1 MAKIKVRPQ
10 AGALSDLL
18 KRKQLTQMDVARP
31 PSSIDRKT
39 LAKIDRGEEVKLET
53 LQRLAKKLNVPDNFL
68 EPSQPPA
75 AESVE
80 NYEAHELSL
89 PPLDERTWQRV
100 GRVLLLG
107 KLDFERLSQLIQA
120 AGYVQWAL
128 NIKAADEKVRKLLG
142 EFEEA
147 VGVLLSDTFDDPDE
161 ETLSTLSFQLKR
173 LKKGEDVAALM
184 EQLAECGITI
194 LGADYLKWKRITEND
209 HVEYRSSRFV
219 LLSIERHSPQSRR
232 IRVVCGR
239 EPPKFAPDVSKAVFV
254 DGMQLYTEDGRKAQ
268 WDKAIPFTVL
278 SRD

>member
-53 LQRLAKKLNVPDNFL
+53 LQRLAKKLHVPDNFL
-68 EPSQPPA
+68 ESPQPSA

-80 NYEAHELSL
+80 NYDLGVL
-89 PPLDERTWQRV
+89 PPDEHLWQRV

-120 AGYVQWAL
+120 AEYVQWTL
-128 NIKAADEKVRKLLG
+128 KIKAADEKVRKLLG

-147 VGVLLSDTFDDPDE
+147 VGVLLRDNFDDPDE
-161 ETLSTLSFQLKR
+161 VTLSTLSFQLKR

-194 LGADYLKWKRITEND
+194 LGADYLRWKRITETD

-219 LLSIERHSPQSRR
+219 LLSIERHSSQSRR
-232 IRVVCGR
+232 IRVFCGR

-268 WDKAIPFTVL
+268 WDKAIPFTFL
-278 SRD
+278 SGD

>member
-18 KRKQLTQMDVARP
+18 KRKQLTQMDVARS

-39 LAKIDRGEEVKLET
+39 LAKINRGEEVKLET
-53 LQRLAKKLNVPDNFL
+53 LQRLAKKLKVPDNFL
-68 EPSQPPA
+68 EPPQPSA

-80 NYEAHELSL
+80 TYDLGL
-89 PPLDERTWQRV
+89 PPLDEHTWQRV

-107 KLDFERLSQLIQA
+107 KLDFEGLSQLIQA
-120 AGYVQWAL
+120 AEYVQWTL
-128 NIKAADEKVRKLLG
+128 KIKAADEKVRKLL
-142 EFEEA
+142 EQFEEA
-147 VGVLLSDTFDDPDE
+147 VGVLLRDNFDDPDE
-161 ETLSTLSFQLKR
+161 VTLSTLSFQLKR
-173 LKKGEDVAALM
+173 LKNGEDVAALM

-194 LGADYLKWKRITEND
+194 LGADYLKWKRITETD

-219 LLSIERHSPQSRR
+219 LLSIERHSSQSRR
-232 IRVVCGR
+232 IRVFCGR

-268 WDKAIPFTVL
+268 WDKAIPFTFL
-278 SRD
+278 SGD